1 MQLFIKRSDRRF
13 HYLDSFFRNPFLATI
28 PFFVPASME
37 GNESVKDPSREDA
50 RALRRS
56 PPLSLSFPPPLLKCA
71 RHSKE
76 LGLSI
81 SATIALFSREVEG
94 SSALR
99 MERMCASAYRGR
111 DFTIV
116 LVFPLPLFKTYF
128 FIYYSR
134 DDLLGRR
141 SRDYIFQKRNSI

>member
-13 HYLDSFFRNPFLATI
+13 HYLDSFFRNR
-28 PFFVPASME
+28 S
-37 GNESVKDPSREDA
+37 SRRFHSSFRPVWRGTRVWKTLRGRTLEHF
-50 RALRRS
+50 RRS

-99 MERMCASAYRGR
+99 MERMCASAYRSR